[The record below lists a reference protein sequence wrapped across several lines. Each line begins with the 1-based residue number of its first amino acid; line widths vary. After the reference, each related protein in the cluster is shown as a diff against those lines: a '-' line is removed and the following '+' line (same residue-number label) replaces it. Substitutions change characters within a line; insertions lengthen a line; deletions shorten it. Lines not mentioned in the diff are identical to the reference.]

1 MPRVAFFLHPRS
13 LITSVTLPAEMMR
26 SADHYARVS
35 KRAASDLIVKIATL
49 DGKPVP
55 AFDRMSVDADCAFSD
70 LEDIDLLFMP
80 SLFRN
85 PLPSVRQSREILPAL
100 RRLSASNAM
109 ICSSGTGACFTAEAG
124 LLDEKPATTHWFFLD
139 EFARRYP
146 RVDLKRDHLIT
157 RAGNQYCAGSLNA
170 LADLSIY
177 FIDLLYGP
185 GVALNVASQFSP
197 EIRRPYLSQGFIDGE
212 NNPHFDEV
220 IIDAQQWLVERATE
234 KVCMGDLAA
243 RLGISQRTLNRRFQ
257 EAVGMSPIEYQR
269 DLRIRLACDLL
280 SKTNLPIAR
289 IGADVGYPDKGYF
302 CSVFRKR
309 VTTTPS
315 AYRRAVRRK
324 LFRLTQSGPA

>member
-1 MPRVAFFLHPRS
+1 MPTVAFFLHPRS
-13 LITSVTLPAEMMR
+13 LITSITLPVEMMR
-26 SADHYARVS
+26 SADHFARVS
-35 KRAASDLIVKIATL
+35 KRAESDLVVRIATA
-49 DGKPVP
+49 DGQPIP
-55 AFDRMSVDADCAFSD
+55 AFDRMSIEPDCAFAD
-70 LEDIDLLFMP
+70 LEEVDLLFLP

-85 PLPSVRQSREILPAL
+85 PLPSVRQSREILPSL
-100 RRLSASNAM
+100 RRLSTSNAM

-124 LLDEKPATTHWFFLD
+124 LLDHKPATTHWFFLD

-146 RVDLKRDHLIT
+146 KVELKRDHLIT

-197 EIRRPYLSQGFIDGE
+197 EIRRPYLSQGFIEGE
-212 NNPHFDEV
+212 SNPHFDEL

-234 KVCMGDLAA
+234 KVRIGDLAA
-243 RLGISQRTLNRRFQ
+243 HLGISQRSLNRRFQ
-257 EAVGMSPIEYQR
+257 QAVGMSPIEYQR

-280 SKTNLPIAR
+280 GKSNLPIAR
-289 IGADVGYPDKGYF
+289 IGADVGYPDKGQF
-302 CSVFRKR
+302 SSVFRRR

-315 AYRRAVRRK
+315 DYRRAVRRK
-324 LFRLTQSGPA
+324 LFTLEN